1 MTILPDLSDLIIEQI
16 SVADAVTMTVH
27 AASATASCPCCG
39 TISQRVHSHSTR
51 TLHDLPASGRTV
63 RLNVHVRRFLCQEST
78 CKRKIFAERF
88 PSLTLPRVK
97 FTLRL
102 QEALKEMGFEQGGQ
116 AGARL
121 GKKLGY
127 PGSADTILRLVK
139 QDLLPTPSSPRVVG
153 IDDWSWKRG
162 LRYGTL
168 ICDLENNRPIDVL
181 ADRSVQTVSAWFEK
195 RPSVEIVSR
204 DRSSEY
210 AAAISK
216 GAPQALQVAD
226 VWHIGTNLSESVQTL
241 LARGLAEIRRGLQ
254 IQATTEQE
262 PEEMEPVLEEERRP
276 ALSHSFKLAQEG
288 RRAQKLDLYEQM
300 VELHQ
305 QGVKA
310 ADIASRV
317 GIGERTVHRWL
328 AHGSFPKTR
337 RRRRRPSL
345 IDPYERSVISRWQE
359 GCHTGSQLYRELT
372 AQGYKGS
379 PKAMYNY
386 LTILRPPQSDSPK
399 LAPLKRRVRKSV
411 SLSPAPLEK

>member
-16 SVADAVTMTVH
+16 SVADAVTITVH

-39 TISQRVHSHSTR
+39 TISQRVHSYYTR
-51 TLHDLPASGRTV
+51 TLHDLPASGRIVCLAV
-63 RLNVHVRRFLCQEST
+63 RMRHFLCQEST
-78 CKRKIFAERF
+78 CRRKIFAECF

-102 QEALKEMGFEQGGQ
+102 QEALKEMGFEQGGE

-162 LRYGTL
+162 LHYGTL
-168 ICDLENNRPIDVL
+168 ICDLETNRPIDVL
-181 ADRSVQTVSAWFEK
+181 ADRSVQTVSAWFEQ

-226 VWHIGTNLSESVQTL
+226 LWHVGKNLVESVQTL
-241 LARGLAEIRRGLQ
+241 LARCRAEIRRGLQ
-254 IQATTEQE
+254 AQAMSGQE
-262 PEEMEPVLEEERRP
+262 PEKTEPVLEEKGV
-276 ALSHSFKLAQEG
+276 LHVL
-288 RRAQKLDLYEQM
+288 RAS
-300 VELHQ
+300 
-305 QGVKA
+305 G
-310 ADIASRV
+310 
-317 GIGERTVHRWL
+317 
-328 AHGSFPKTR
+328 
-337 RRRRRPSL
+337 
-345 IDPYERSVISRWQE
+345 
-359 GCHTGSQLYRELT
+359 
-372 AQGYKGS
+372 
-379 PKAMYNY
+379 
-386 LTILRPPQSDSPK
+386 
-399 LAPLKRRVRKSV
+399 
-411 SLSPAPLEK
+411 